1 MSVEPSN
8 SPHTIHDDT
17 STCSG
22 VGSQTTPATE
32 QGDINT
38 LPDGRFASDQI
49 DQECKLA
56 VSQMVERHTW
66 TRFTIM
72 YDGDKHR
79 PEVFGR
85 KEEIHYYEAEVELGG
100 KTVGK
105 LAGVV
110 HFVGGFKVVDSATM
124 NIFDFPESTFNCAV
138 RIEDEARVISKSGV
152 NPFTKRDAQA
162 IQCDRSNRSV
172 WIWYVRKSGIIE
184 GALAAKSQVSTA
196 VIAEDT

>member
-1 MSVEPSN
+1 MSVGSSI

-22 VGSQTTPATE
+22 VGSQTTQATE
-32 QGDINT
+32 QGDNNT
-38 LPDGRFASDQI
+38 LPDGRSASDQI

-56 VSQMVERHTW
+56 VSQMVERHIW

-72 YDGDKHR
+72 YDGDQHR

-85 KEEIHYYEAEVELGG
+85 KGEVHYYEAEVELGG

-110 HFVGGFKVVDSATM
+110 HFVGGFKLVDSATM
-124 NIFDFPESTFNCAV
+124 DVSDFPDSTFDCTIS
-138 RIEDEARVISKSGV
+138 IEDEARIISKSGK
-152 NPFTKRDAQA
+152 NHFKKGEPDNM
-162 IQCDRSNRSV
+162 QCYRSNPSL
-172 WIWYVRKSGIIE
+172 WSGM
-184 GALAAKSQVSTA
+184 LVSYRVHQA
-196 VIAEDT
+196 P